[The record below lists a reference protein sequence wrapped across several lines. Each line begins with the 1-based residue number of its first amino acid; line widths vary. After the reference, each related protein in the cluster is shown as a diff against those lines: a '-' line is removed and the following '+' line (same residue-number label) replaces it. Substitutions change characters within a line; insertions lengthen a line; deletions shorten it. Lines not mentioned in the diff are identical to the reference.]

1 MTIFLT
7 TQYLEEA
14 DELAD
19 RVGIISGGKLAT
31 EGTPTALKQ
40 MIGNDLIVAKVDGD
54 TSLIESGLRE
64 LAGVS
69 NVEARSGELTVS
81 AVNGAGVIADVA
93 VALKGSGITV
103 QTLTLRTPT
112 LDDVFLQ
119 VTGAHLAE
127 SHKSTGDDTE
137 GTAS

>member
-1 MTIFLT
+1 
-7 TQYLEEA
+7 
-14 DELAD
+14 
-19 RVGIISGGKLAT
+19 
-31 EGTPTALKQ
+31 
-40 MIGNDLIVAKVDGD
+40 
-54 TSLIESGLRE
+54 LIESGLRE